1 MSSNGGPQQL
11 ANGRWISN
19 GRKAALSCLDNLMG
33 SQVNIQTLHI
43 ALQGEFD
50 KDPVK
55 FFKEMLMPL
64 MPKAMLL
71 PDSLDLDADQKALQ
85 LRNALAQM
93 ELATAPISGRTP
105 SAGVDSTDLPSRM

>member
-19 GRKAALSCLDNLMG
+19 GRKAALSCLDNMMG
-33 SQVNIQTLHI
+33 SEVNIQKLHT
-43 ALQGEFD
+43 ALELEFN

-71 PDSLDLDADQKALQ
+71 PDNADLDADQKAAQ
-85 LRNALAQM
+85 LRTALAQM
-93 ELATAPISGRTP
+93 ELATAPSKVAGRT
-105 SAGVDSTDLPSRM
+105 VESTELPSRM